1 MSLVFPPRT
10 GVHRTPTPTGRVAQV
25 ACVRPQGELVPTR
38 PPPGYVHCPRVPRAK
53 DGGHQGGCLLLV
65 SRHAR
70 TLCSRPRPVKN
81 NCQCRIGPPIR
92 NCQMPS
98 TSASCWQP
106 ASSGVSQTGG
116 VTRTDSQYGNYEH
129 ILVSY
134 CHANTYRMH
143 TGSRTAL
150 HCTRQSLSQET
161 TYAVLCTV
169 SFTCGCPSARP
180 VKGHAPDPEN
190 AQPSEHRH
198 RGKASWV
205 VSAALVQQ
213 TGGDSHQAP
222 RKTRVPLTSTL
233 YWDCHFLSP
242 CRQFHLHR
250 IGDSTR
256 QTAWVAAGKAMRGA
270 LQRAQQRVAQDP
282 QHHGARRI
290 HFRDAPSKGLP
301 KPPREEHCMRQK
313 S

>member
-1 MSLVFPPRT
+1 MRRSGEADASKPFRLPAEAFPHTHAPPVPGCSARLDERT
-10 GVHRTPTPTGRVAQV
+10 GVHRTPTPTGRVALV
-25 ACVRPQGELVPTR
+25 ACVPTR

-169 SFTCGCPSARP
+169 SFTCGCCPSARP
-180 VKGHAPDPEN
+180 VKGHAPDPEKC
-190 AQPSEHRH
+190 P
-198 RGKASWV
+198 
-205 VSAALVQQ
+205 
-213 TGGDSHQAP
+213 
-222 RKTRVPLTSTL
+222 TL
-233 YWDCHFLSP
+233 
-242 CRQFHLHR
+242 
-250 IGDSTR
+250 
-256 QTAWVAAGKAMRGA
+256 
-270 LQRAQQRVAQDP
+270 
-282 QHHGARRI
+282 
-290 HFRDAPSKGLP
+290 
-301 KPPREEHCMRQK
+301 
-313 S
+313 

>member
-1 MSLVFPPRT
+1 MKPMLQSLSGYLQKPFRTHTHLRSRGAPHDSTRET

-81 NCQCRIGPPIR
+81 NCDCRIGPSIR
-92 NCQMPS
+92 NRQMPS

-134 CHANTYRMH
+134 CHANTYRIH

-161 TYAVLCTV
+161 KYAVLCTV
-169 SFTCGCPSARP
+169 SFTCGCCPSAPSATPALRRRRREGEGAKP
-180 VKGHAPDPEN
+180 VV
-190 AQPSEHRH
+190 R
-198 RGKASWV
+198 
-205 VSAALVQQ
+205 L
-213 TGGDSHQAP
+213 
-222 RKTRVPLTSTL
+222 
-233 YWDCHFLSP
+233 
-242 CRQFHLHR
+242 
-250 IGDSTR
+250 
-256 QTAWVAAGKAMRGA
+256 
-270 LQRAQQRVAQDP
+270 
-282 QHHGARRI
+282 
-290 HFRDAPSKGLP
+290 
-301 KPPREEHCMRQK
+301 
-313 S
+313 